1 MKWVKCIM
9 LESFLTVF
17 NQMFGIFLLIGVGYA
32 LNRLHLM
39 PKEAA
44 RICSRMVTL
53 LFLPSL
59 MLHTNL
65 LECHVGSLVDNA
77 GLALCG
83 TLIILASIALSYV
96 LAKFFSPNDR
106 YVQGVYR
113 YGISFPN
120 TGAVGTPLILAL
132 FGTYGLF
139 QYNLF
144 WFAAIVLTYSWGVMQ
159 LRPVHQKQSVL
170 QTIRDMF
177 NPTLIGTLA
186 GIVLGVLGAKQ
197 WMPPIIIDS
206 VGKLAGCY
214 VPVSLI
220 IVGFTAADF
229 RFAEVIGEKKA
240 YIYSA
245 IRLLAFPGVVLAI
258 LRALGAEEMMCVIAV
273 LAMACP
279 SGMNVVIFPAS
290 YGQDTRAGVSMLLVS
305 SLLALVT
312 VPLVYALAIG

>member
-1 MKWVKCIM
+1 
-9 LESFLTVF
+9 
-17 NQMFGIFLLIGVGYA
+17 
-32 LNRLHLM
+32 
-39 PKEAA
+39 
-44 RICSRMVTL
+44 
-53 LFLPSL
+53 
-59 MLHTNL
+59 
-65 LECHVGSLVDNA
+65 
-77 GLALCG
+77 
-83 TLIILASIALSYV
+83 
-96 LAKFFSPNDR
+96 
-106 YVQGVYR
+106 
-113 YGISFPN
+113 
-120 TGAVGTPLILAL
+120 
-132 FGTYGLF
+132 
-139 QYNLF
+139 
-144 WFAAIVLTYSWGVMQ
+144 MQ
-159 LRPVHQKQSVL
+159 LRPLHQKQSVL